1 MEVRPLNNKQQSNK
15 GLRLLKL
22 PEAEDGHMVCATLSD
37 YVVNLAS
44 RTFLPPGASF
54 QLDVASVLNMLVK
67 DLFKFAIFVKGKS
80 LRYTTLHCQCIL
92 LCGTYTDDA
101 FIFL

>member
-22 PEAEDGHMVCATLSD
+22 PEAEDGHMVCGTLSD
-37 YVVNLAS
+37 YVVNTAT
-44 RTFLPPGASF
+44 RTFLPPGSSF

-67 DLFKFAIFVKGKS
+67 DLFKFAIFVKGK
-80 LRYTTLHCQCIL
+80 TLHYTMLYSL
-92 LCGTYTDDA
+92 LSECTALSVYIA
-101 FIFL
+101 L